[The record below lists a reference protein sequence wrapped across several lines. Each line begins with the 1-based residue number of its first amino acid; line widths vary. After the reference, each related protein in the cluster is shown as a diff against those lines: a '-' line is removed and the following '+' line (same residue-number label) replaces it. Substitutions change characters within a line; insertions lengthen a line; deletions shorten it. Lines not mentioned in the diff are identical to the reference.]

1 MCGRLAL
8 TKMDPE
14 GLKRRFCVMEVDSN
28 LHPRYNIPPGS
39 DIPVI
44 LNTEPEAIRCIRWG
58 LIPHWAKD
66 PSIGQRLINAR
77 AETVSEKPAFRGSL
91 HQKRCLVITDTFY
104 EWRSLPNGG
113 KQPYRIMRPD
123 GDWFALAGLWDEA
136 VLEGGESIRTCTIIT
151 TSANET
157 LAAIHDRMPVVLERE
172 EERIWLSSRS
182 LRELMHVLHP
192 PEPDALTAYPIAS
205 LINSPSNDT
214 PEVLRPVSI

>member
-8 TKMDPE
+8 TKVDPQ
-14 GLKRRFCVMEVDSN
+14 GLKRRFGVREIDPN

-44 LNTEPEAIRCIRWG
+44 LNTEPHAIRCIRWG

-77 AETVSEKPAFRGSL
+77 AETVSEKPAFRQSL
-91 HQKRCLVITDTFY
+91 YRRRCLVVTDTFY
-104 EWRSLPNGG
+104 EWKSLPDGS

-136 VLEGGESIRTCTIIT
+136 LIEGNEPLKTCTIIT
-151 TSANET
+151 TSSNET
-157 LAAIHDRMPVVLERE
+157 LAAIHDRMPVVLNPDE
-172 EERIWLSSRS
+172 EQVWLSSQR
-182 LRELMHVLHP
+182 LRDLMHVLHP
-192 PEPDALTAYPIAS
+192 PEDKALTAYPISA
-205 LINSPSNDT
+205 LINSPTNDS
-214 PEVLRPVSI
+214 PEVLKPVSV